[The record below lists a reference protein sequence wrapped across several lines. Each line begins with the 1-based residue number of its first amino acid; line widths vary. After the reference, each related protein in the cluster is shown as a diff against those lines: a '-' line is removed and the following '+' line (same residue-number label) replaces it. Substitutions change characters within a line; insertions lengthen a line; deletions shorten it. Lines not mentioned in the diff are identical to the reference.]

1 MRVALLSTLDD
12 AVTPAPVRAAYRNF
26 AGARII
32 DRQIDLALA
41 AGCETIACLVE
52 GIGREVAE
60 AQRRAEQSGVRFVA
74 MQNPRALSGLVTAA
88 DELFVLAPGVLPSDA
103 AVLRNIARPA
113 VLAFP
118 AEDAVPRGYERIDP
132 EFAWSGALLAPGS
145 VVERL
150 AELPPDSDV
159 VASLLRLSLQSGVK
173 VLPLEKRLIE
183 DGQWHIDPSIE
194 DLVDREERWIKT
206 HSSPAPFTA
215 PGLAVAERVGARLAR
230 DTLGKKGARLPALG
244 AVLSGIGALA
254 LAALGMPVP
263 ALAFGTVMAVLGA
276 AGETV
281 ERIARAGQ
289 FGARRSALAKA
300 LDWSTDPVLAILIAA
315 ASPEDTGWLRLFVP
329 AVLFGLLRLGAR
341 LRDDNWGETYRDRI
355 AVSALLVPC
364 AFLGITQPVT
374 AIMALLVLIS
384 LFLVPHRGD

>member
-12 AVTPAPVRAAYRNF
+12 AVTPAPVCAAYRNF
-26 AGARII
+26 AGARVI

-60 AQRRAEQSGVRFVA
+60 AQRRAEHSGVRFVA

-103 AVLRNIARPA
+103 AVLRNVARPA

-118 AEDAVPRGYERIDP
+118 ADDAVQRGYERIDP
-132 EFAWSGALLAPGS
+132 EFAWSGTLLAPGS

-150 AELPPDSDV
+150 AELPTDNDV
-159 VASLLRLSLQSGVK
+159 IASLLRLSLQSGVK

-183 DGQWHIDPSIE
+183 DGQWHINPSIE
-194 DLVDREERWIKT
+194 DLADREERWIKT
-206 HSSPAPFTA
+206 HASPAPFTA
-215 PGLAVAERVGARLAR
+215 PGLAVAERIGARFAR

-244 AVLSGIGALA
+244 AALSGIGALV

-263 ALAFGTVMAVLGA
+263 ALALGAVMALLGA

-355 AVSALLVPC
+355 AISALLVPC

-384 LFLVPHRGD
+384 LFLVPYRGD